1 MASLFKKI
9 KATHLGALAIT
20 AVFAVAFFL
29 HTDYMHRVQAETALI
44 TPLEIGDASGF
55 AWMGTGIANPAV
67 SQGGG
72 GWLNFNCKAS
82 YCIDRNHNNVLD
94 PTEDWGVTLDLNHAG
109 TDGVFLGQA
118 WSSNYGWLSFRPGD
132 VSGCWSDN
140 PGITSNAVAR
150 AAIESG
156 TGIIDVTGWGKFV
169 AGDDSDDGWDGCV
182 AFSGANH
189 SVTLDMQTGKL
200 AGWAWGGPVVG
211 WVSFSNPECH
221 ECNTSVMLG
230 NAPSLSFWADDY
242 LVPSGGG
249 TTLHWQGT
257 TSTTGNYVN
266 VCPEYSNTSNY
277 GHWKKPYT
285 LLQSANVSSISFS
298 DGNLPVGQHAI
309 SNITADTTYE
319 IHCQDRFGVD
329 LPPQY
334 VTIEIEVPGC
344 MDPAFPNYNPNANVN
359 DGSCGNAAV
368 PTITLNVITNGS
380 PNNTLPE
387 GSTNPVDYQVSPR
400 WVFTNRNQFAPAYC
414 TQSFKDENSVTQNLN
429 AWTGAQLSIPP
440 NVGNNPFDTTGNSW
454 VTTTNIAMYASDA
467 PAGSFLTF
475 RIECTDLTGT
485 VRFAEDT
492 VEIVPAISDPV
503 PTLALFAENPTI
515 IIDSGNYDEK
525 LWWTS
530 NNPSALNP
538 CSGSFQRISPN
549 PDPTVSLAG
558 WTPPSTSSVPSPNM
572 SQNPGYTNHQ
582 TAFNTLAAGVTIEN
596 TVYRFTITCDDTLH
610 PGEEVSASTN
620 VQFVNDTVIGE
631 PPLLSFWLM
640 NPDADGDLQKE
651 QIPATGYDVPG
662 DQFTLEWQALNVHGC
677 KAASEQFNGSNPAVV
692 GEHSQWAWPDPVQDD
707 GNPMNS
713 SEISKSF
720 PIVAPLETKN
730 TIFYLLDCI
739 PDDPAY
745 ILDPANPELP
755 ALHVCMSITG
765 QTFPQCSTT
774 GQGQVPSYIEI

>member
-29 HTDYMHRVQAETALI
+29 HTDYMHQVQAETALI
-44 TPLEIGDASGF
+44 TPLEIGDVSGF

-82 YCIDRNHNNVLD
+82 YCIDRNGNGILD
-94 PTEDWGVTLDLNHAG
+94 ANEKWGVTLDLNHSG
-109 TDGVFLGQA
+109 TDGTFQGQA
-118 WSSNYGWLSFRPGD
+118 WSSNYGWLVFRGA
-132 VSGCWSDN
+132 GIANCWANN
-140 PGITSNAVAR
+140 PGVTDNTMAR

-156 TGIIDVTGWGKFV
+156 SGVVNVTGWAKFV
-169 AGDDSDDGWDGCV
+169 AGNDSDDGWDGCV

-189 SVTLDMQTGKL
+189 SVTLDMQTGSL
-200 AGWAWGGPVVG
+200 GGWAWGGPVVG
-211 WVSFSNPECH
+211 WISFANPECR
-221 ECNTSVMLG
+221 ECNTSVTLDTT
-230 NAPSLSFWADDY
+230 PSLSFWADDY

-249 TTLHWQGT
+249 TILHWQGT
-257 TSTTGNYVN
+257 TTATNNYVDR
-266 VCPEYSNTSNY
+266 CPTYSNTSNY
-277 GHWKKPYT
+277 GHWRRPDT
-285 LLQSANVSSISFS
+285 MPQAVNIANITTTA
-298 DGNLPVGQHAI
+298 GNLPIGQHPI
-309 SNITADTTYE
+309 NNITADTTYE

-334 VTIEIEVPGC
+334 LTIEIEVPGC
-344 MDPAFPNYNPNANVN
+344 MDPTFANYNPNANVD

-368 PTITLNVITNGS
+368 PAITLNVITNGN

-400 WVFTNRNQFAPAYC
+400 WVFTNRNLFAPTYC
-414 TQSFKDENSVTQNLN
+414 TQSFKDENGVTQNLN

-440 NVGNNPFDTTGNSW
+440 NVGNNPFDMSGNSW
-454 VTTTNIAMYASDA
+454 VTTTNIATYASDA

-475 RIECTDLTGT
+475 RIECTDLTGI

-492 VEIVPAISDPV
+492 VEIVPAIDV
-503 PTLALFAENPTI
+503 PPPSLALFAENPTLI
-515 IIDSGNYDEK
+515 IGSGNYQEE

-530 NNPSALNP
+530 NNPGALNS
-538 CSGSFQRISPN
+538 CDGSFQRISPN
-549 PDPTVSLAG
+549 PLPTVNLSG
-558 WTPPSTSSVPSPNM
+558 WTTSVPPPNTSS
-572 SQNPGYTNHQ
+572 YTNHQ
-582 TAFNTLAAGVTIEN
+582 SAFNTLAAGVTIEN
-596 TVYRFTITCDDTLH
+596 TVYQFTITCNDTLH

-620 VQFVNDTVIGE
+620 IQFVNNVVIGE
-631 PPLLSFWLM
+631 PPLLNFWLI
-640 NPDADGDLQKE
+640 NPDADGDTSEE
-651 QIPATGYDVPG
+651 QIPATGYDVPS
-662 DQFTLEWQALNVHGC
+662 DQFTLQWQALNVHGC
-677 KAASEQFNGSNPAVV
+677 KAASEQYNSSGVNL
-692 GEHSQWAWPDPVQDD
+692 GTEHAQWAWPQPVQDD
-707 GNPMNS
+707 GDPTDS
-713 SEISKSF
+713 AQISKSF
-720 PIVAPLETKN
+720 PIIAPLETKN

-739 PDDPAY
+739 PDDPSY

-765 QTFPQCSTT
+765 QTFPQCSTS